1 MATIKDR
8 EALDAL
14 VRRVQQAIAGDWP
27 SEGGMRHPGVKPS
40 PALVAALATAEA
52 ANDSGLEV
60 EAALAG
66 LQAVWAPEVLPEAPA
81 APPEW

>member
-14 VRRVQQAIAGDWP
+14 VRRVQQALAGDWP
-27 SEGGMRHPGVKPS
+27 AEGGMRHPGVPS
-40 PALVAALATAEA
+40 SPELQAALAAAEA
-52 ANDSGLEV
+52 ANDSGIEV
-60 EAALAG
+60 EAALVK
-66 LQAVWAPEVLPEAPA
+66 LQAVWAPEVLPEKPA